1 MTEKGLNRIII
12 LIPVYN
18 NPETV
23 RDVVL
28 NAMKFHPDILVV
40 DDGSDLPVEGL
51 LSEIPV
57 KVVRH
62 SNNRGK
68 GAAIL
73 TGASY
78 ARGLGFTHIITIDAD
93 GQHDP
98 SDLPL
103 MLSMIEDNPDAIIV
117 GKRDFNNQAVP
128 GSSVFGR
135 KFSNFW
141 LRVQTGRSIG
151 DSQSGLRAYPLA
163 VLNEL
168 KLHEKHFSFEVEVLV
183 KAIWAG
189 VNIIDVD
196 VKVFYPPADKR
207 VSHFRGFMDNL
218 RISLLNTRLT
228 TRSIL
233 PWPHR
238 KIIFDRENEKTVSI
252 WHPVDSI
259 RALLIENTTPE
270 KIAVAGAL
278 GVFMGALPLIACHM
292 VIIILVSSFFRL
304 NKIIALSTSQTGMPP
319 FMPAICIEAGYYF
332 RNGHFLTELSVNTLG
347 YQAIDRVY
355 EWLLGSLV
363 VGPLA
368 AVIVGLIMFIMA
380 IVIQKGRNGI
390 PTEK

>member
-1 MTEKGLNRIII
+1 MPEKPINRIVV
-12 LIPVYN
+12 LIPVFN
-18 NPETV
+18 NPETI
-23 RDVVL
+23 RDVVVC
-28 NAMKFHPDILVV
+28 AMKFHPDILVV

-51 LSEIPV
+51 LSDLPV

-62 SNNRGK
+62 DNNRGK
-68 GAAIL
+68 GSAIL

-78 ARGLGFTHIITIDAD
+78 ASGLGYTHMITIDAD

-103 MLSMIEDNPDAIIV
+103 IISMVETHPDAIIV
-117 GKRDFNNQAVP
+117 GKRDFNNQNVP
-128 GSSVFGR
+128 RSSVFGR

-141 LRVQTGRSIG
+141 LRVQTGRCIG
-151 DSQSGLRAYPLA
+151 DSQSGFRAYPLA

-168 KLHEKHFSFEVEVLV
+168 RLYERHFSFEIEVLV
-183 KAIWAG
+183 KAIWSG
-189 VNIIDVD
+189 VDIIDVD
-196 VKVFYPPADKR
+196 VKVFYPTADKR
-207 VSHFRGFMDNL
+207 VSHFRVFKDNL
-218 RISLLNTRLT
+218 RISLLNARLT

-238 KIIFDRENEKTVSI
+238 KIIFDRKNKRAVSI
-252 WHPVDSI
+252 WHPVNSI
-259 RALLIENTTPE
+259 KTLLTENTTPE
-270 KIAVAGAL
+270 KIAIAGAL

-304 NKIIALSTSQTGMPP
+304 NKVIALSTSQTGMPP

-332 RNGHFLTELSVNTLG
+332 RNGHFLTELSVKTLG

-368 AVIVGLIMFIMA
+368 AVIVGLIMFVMA
-380 IVIQKGRNGI
+380 EIIQKGRDEI
-390 PTEK
+390 STE

>member
-1 MTEKGLNRIII
+1 MAENSINKIIV

-18 NPETV
+18 NPETI

-28 NAMKFHPDILVV
+28 GVIKFHPDILVV
-40 DDGSDLPVEGL
+40 DDGSDTPVEGL
-51 LSEIPV
+51 LSDIPA
-57 KVVRH
+57 KVIRH
-62 SNNRGK
+62 NINRGK

-78 ARGLGFTHIITIDAD
+78 ASGLGYTHIITIDAD

-103 MLSMIEDNPDAIIV
+103 MLSMVETNPDAIIV
-117 GKRDFNNQAVP
+117 GKRDFNIQDVP
-128 GSSVFGR
+128 KSSVFGR

-151 DSQSGLRAYPLA
+151 DSQSGFRAYPLA

-168 KLHEKHFSFEVEVLV
+168 HLYEKHFSFEVEVLV
-183 KAIWAG
+183 KAIWSG

-207 VSHFRGFMDNL
+207 ISHFKGFKDNL

-238 KIIFDRENEKTVSI
+238 KIIFDKENEKVVSL
-252 WHPVDSI
+252 WHPVNSI
-259 RALLIENTTPE
+259 RKLLTENTTPE
-270 KIAVAGAL
+270 KIAIAGAL

-304 NKIIALSTSQTGMPP
+304 NKVIALSTSQTGMPP

-332 RNGHFLTELSVNTLG
+332 RNGHFLTELSVETLG

-363 VGPLA
+363 IGPIA

-380 IVIQKGRNGI
+380 EIIQKGRNGI
-390 PTEK
+390 STE